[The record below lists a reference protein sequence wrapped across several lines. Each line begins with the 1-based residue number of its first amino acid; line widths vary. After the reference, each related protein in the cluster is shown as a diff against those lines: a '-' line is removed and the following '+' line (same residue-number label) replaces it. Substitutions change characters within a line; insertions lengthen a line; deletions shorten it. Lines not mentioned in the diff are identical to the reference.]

1 MLIFWGKRLLLLLIL
16 NVVGCY
22 SNVIIPSSTIV
33 LQSVPK
39 SIESVGWQLKNH
51 YQVLSNHG
59 FTIGYSDFRG
69 NPIWVN
75 YFLHQL
81 SDKAPFLKRP
91 HNFKTDIRVTN
102 QVTDASYAGSGYD
115 RGHMAPNA
123 AMSKLYGAQAQADS
137 FLMTNIVPQKA
148 NLNRQWWY
156 HLESVELY
164 DFTRQFQQIMV
175 ITGPVFD
182 SHIEYLK
189 SNHAVEIPD
198 AFYKIYMAQSESGKW
213 EALAFLVPQSAQGED
228 SLHQY
233 VTRIDDIENVTGLDF
248 FSELDDN
255 FENSL
260 EATIDDE
267 SWHLQDIRTIN
278 YHQ

>member
-1 MLIFWGKRLLLLLIL
+1 MLIICSKSLLLLILL

-22 SNVIIPSSTIV
+22 SNVISQRTAIV
-33 LQSVPK
+33 LQSLPK
-39 SIESVGWQLKNH
+39 SIEIGGWQEKNH
-51 YQVLSNHG
+51 YQILSNHG
-59 FTIGYSDFRG
+59 FTVGYSNFRG

-75 YFLHQL
+75 YFLHSL
-81 SDKAPFLKRP
+81 SAETPFLKRL
-91 HNFKTDIRVTN
+91 HDFKTDLRVTN
-102 QVTDASYAGSGYD
+102 QVTYASYTGSGYD

-123 AMSKLYGAQAQADS
+123 AMSKLYGTQAQADS

-156 HLESVELY
+156 HLESMELY

-182 SHIEYLK
+182 THSEYLK
-189 SNHAVEIPD
+189 SNHAIEIPD

-213 EALAFLVPQSAQGED
+213 EALAFLVPQTAQGKD

-260 EATIDDE
+260 EAAMDYE
-267 SWHLQDIRTIN
+267 SWHLQDVRSVD
-278 YHQ
+278 YH